1 MNPELRSRIT
11 AWRDQDPDVVTAAAL
26 DDLLARADAGDEAA
40 LAELTEA
47 FAGPL
52 AFGTA
57 GLRGPLGAGPARM
70 NRVVVS
76 QAAAGLAALPEQHRP
91 RRRSGDRGLRR
102 ALQLRRLRGRH
113 R

>member
-1 MNPELRSRIT
+1 MCI
-11 AWRDQDPDVVTAAAL
+11 RDR
-26 DDLLARADAGDEAA
+26 ARADAGDEAA

-76 QAAAGLAALPEQHRP
+76 QAAAGLAAHLNSIGLGGGRVIVGYDARYNSDVFAADTAEAVSYTHLTMPVVGR
-91 RRRSGDRGLRR
+91 DRKSVV
-102 ALQLRRLRGRH
+102 
-113 R
+113 